1 MNTAQHVTN
10 ITTHNGA
17 KIPKEENSQPN
28 KNYKED
34 IQEYKNTERRIFTAQ
49 QEL

>member
-34 IQEYKNTERRIFTAQ
+34 IQEYKNTKKNKIKPQ